1 MSALPIVLKGFS
13 AAIGERRLFEI
24 DGFAPDSGSSTAII
38 GKTGVG
44 KSVLLQAL
52 AGLLPADPF
61 ALKGSMKLYGL
72 DAYKDGTKTSRASW
86 RSIMAKGLVFVPAES
101 AQSLTPALTLD
112 QNLKL
117 LAPDSRELVGRRLRE
132 YFRIEFSDFS
142 RFYPDEVSGG
152 ELQRITLMILLS
164 RKGDIVYLDEPTVS
178 LDRELRKRFIELLNS
193 EFLGGKRKTV
203 LVASHDLDFVRALS
217 MDSVFS
223 LEGGSLRRLDGIP
236 ESGLFERHRTE
247 KATVPGLELR
257 DLSQRY
263 MIRGLFGEREFRAFE
278 HLNIAF
284 RRSRI
289 YGITGPSGCGK
300 TSMTRAMLR
309 LVGGTSGRIE
319 LDGEDLV
326 SLKPDERGVDPK
338 AFRPFRKKMTIVQQD
353 SRFAFFPDLR
363 IKDSFRQME
372 ASRALAGGKDRRR
385 GLRGGEDLKACME
398 KVALPLRLLDAYPRS
413 LSSGEMKRM
422 DIARALAAKP
432 EVLLLDEPFAHIDF
446 ATRSLVM
453 RAISD
458 YLEENE
464 TILVMVTHEDFDLK
478 YFVET
483 NYDFASLSTAGGT

>member
-13 AAIGERRLFEI
+13 AAIGERRLFDI
-24 DGFAPDSGSSTAII
+24 DDFAPDPGSSTAIV
-38 GKTGVG
+38 GRTGVG
-44 KSVLLQAL
+44 KSVLLRAL

-61 ALKGSMKLYGL
+61 ALKGSMRLYGL
-72 DAYKDGTKTSRASW
+72 DAYRDGRKASLGSW

-112 QNLKL
+112 QNLML
-117 LAPDSRELVGRRLRE
+117 LAPDSRELVERRLRD
-132 YFRIEFSDFS
+132 YFRIEFADFS

-193 EFLGGKRKTV
+193 EILDGKGKTV
-203 LVASHDLDFVRALS
+203 LVASHDLDFVRALA
-217 MDSVFS
+217 MDNVFS
-223 LEGGSLRRLDGIP
+223 LEGGSLRRLAGVP
-236 ESGLFERHRTE
+236 ESGSFERPKSE

-263 MIRGLFGEREFRAFE
+263 MIRGIFGEREFRAFE
-278 HLNIAF
+278 GLNIDF

-300 TSMTRAMLR
+300 TSMTRAILR
-309 LVGGTSGRIE
+309 LVGGTSGSIE
-319 LDGEDLV
+319 LDREDLV

-363 IKDSFRQME
+363 IRDSFRQIE
-372 ASRALAGGKDRRR
+372 AARALAGGRDRRR
-385 GLRGGEDLKACME
+385 GLRGGGALEACME
-398 KVALPLRLLDAYPRS
+398 KVGLPLRLLDAYPRS

-422 DIARALAAKP
+422 DIARALAARP
-432 EVLLLDEPFAHIDF
+432 EILLLDEPFAHIDF

-458 YLEENE
+458 YMAENE
-464 TILVMVTHEDFDLK
+464 TILIVVTHEDFDLK

-483 NYDFASLSTAGGT
+483 NYDFMSLSTAPRP

>member
-1 MSALPIVLKGFS
+1 
-13 AAIGERRLFEI
+13 
-24 DGFAPDSGSSTAII
+24 
-38 GKTGVG
+38 
-44 KSVLLQAL
+44 
-52 AGLLPADPF
+52 
-61 ALKGSMKLYGL
+61 
-72 DAYKDGTKTSRASW
+72 
-86 RSIMAKGLVFVPAES
+86 
-101 AQSLTPALTLD
+101 
-112 QNLKL
+112 
-117 LAPDSRELVGRRLRE
+117 
-132 YFRIEFSDFS
+132 
-142 RFYPDEVSGG
+142 
-152 ELQRITLMILLS
+152 
-164 RKGDIVYLDEPTVS
+164 
-178 LDRELRKRFIELLNS
+178 
-193 EFLGGKRKTV
+193 
-203 LVASHDLDFVRALS
+203 
-217 MDSVFS
+217 
-223 LEGGSLRRLDGIP
+223 
-236 ESGLFERHRTE
+236 
-247 KATVPGLELR
+247 
-257 DLSQRY
+257 
-263 MIRGLFGEREFRAFE
+263 
-278 HLNIAF
+278 
-284 RRSRI
+284 
-289 YGITGPSGCGK
+289 
-300 TSMTRAMLR
+300 MTRAMLR